1 LDANFC
7 SYVGAGVWHHWLA
20 TEDDRFLADMWPVVE
35 AAIEFTL
42 SLQRD
47 DGTICWARDASYRPW
62 PGALLTSCSCIHLS
76 LRCAISIAET
86 LGHERPDW
94 ELSLETLAQAIA
106 HSPDAFEP
114 KDRFSMDWYYPV
126 LGGILRDRRGNHRLT
141 GDWDRF
147 VVTGLGARCVANRPW
162 VTGAETCELVL
173 ALNAVGLT
181 SPARSLF
188 GWVQHLR
195 AADGRYW
202 TGATFPDGRMW
213 PRETTTWTAAAVL
226 LAADALEARSAT
238 AGFFR
243 DAGYSFPAEVSQ
255 PLADPL

>member
-1 LDANFC
+1 MPPDSATVDFIAATQAPSGAIPWWPGGRVDPWNHIESAMGLDAGGRHDAATRAYVWLAQTQRPDGAWPAGYLDGAVIDPTLDANFS

-20 TEDDRFLADMWPVVE
+20 TEDDRFLADLWPVVE

-94 ELSLETLAQAIA
+94 ELSLETLVQAVT

-126 LGGILRDRRGNHRLT
+126 LGGVLRDGRGNHRLKQ
-141 GDWDRF
+141 
-147 VVTGLGARCVANRPW
+147 
-162 VTGAETCELVL
+162 E
-173 ALNAVGLT
+173 
-181 SPARSLF
+181 
-188 GWVQHLR
+188 
-195 AADGRYW
+195 
-202 TGATFPDGRMW
+202 
-213 PRETTTWTAAAVL
+213 
-226 LAADALEARSAT
+226 
-238 AGFFR
+238 
-243 DAGYSFPAEVSQ
+243 
-255 PLADPL
+255 